1 MEEERIKDD
10 EVFLALIGDQTA
22 TAFLSQIDERIL
34 ALFAPLEKG
43 TVLQFGCTTP
53 SLTEGLLERIGNGGR
68 IVVVDPRLPL
78 LDAVRFR
85 TGRRH
90 QGKVFFKSN
99 LDWKRIPFDDEV
111 FRSVVSSLFWDES
124 PNRLRTLSDLH
135 RVLLPGGDVALAA
148 HSQGTFPE
156 LYDLYGET
164 LTKFDLLHL
173 APPLQAERASHPGED
188 EAKELLAE
196 CGFTRTS
203 FLDVETRLEFQGSRE
218 IFESP
223 LVKALFLPLW
233 NKIGGDE
240 SERVFWHIRQAW
252 DRYFAGRVLHL
263 TARTA
268 ILRGYR

>member
-1 MEEERIKDD
+1 MEGSRVKDD
-10 EVFLALIGDQTA
+10 EVFLALIGDEKA
-22 TAFLSQIDERIL
+22 SAFLSQIDERIL
-34 ALFAPLEKG
+34 SGFAPLEKG
-43 TVLQFGCTTP
+43 TVLQFGCTTL
-53 SLTEGLLERIGNGGR
+53 SLTEGLLDLIGGSGR

-85 TGRRH
+85 TGRGH

-111 FRSVVSSLFWDES
+111 FRSVVSALFWDQS

-135 RVLLPGGDVALAA
+135 RVLLPGGDVALAT
-148 HSQGTFPE
+148 HSQGSFAE
-156 LYDLYGET
+156 FYDLYAET

-173 APPLQAERASHPGED
+173 TQSLQAARGAHPGAD
-188 EAKELLAE
+188 EARDLLVE
-196 CGFTRTS
+196 CGFTRPS
-203 FLDVETRLEFQGSRE
+203 FEDVETRLEFRNSKE

-223 LVKALFLPLW
+223 LVKALFMPLW
-233 NKIGGDE
+233 TSIGADE
-240 SERVFWHIRQAW
+240 SEHVLWHVRQAW
-252 DRYFAGRVLHL
+252 DRYFSGRPLRL